1 MICVNLDQE
10 HCQGPG
16 QRSQLW
22 RMAFAT
28 ALPSL
33 KVTGSPELSW
43 MGKGLLSECG
53 RPETM
58 VVSRLHARLFKGL

>member
-1 MICVNLDQE
+1 MICINLDQE

-33 KVTGSPELSW
+33 KVAGSPELSW
-43 MGKGLLSECG
+43 MGKVFLSRRG
-53 RPETM
+53 WPQTLM
-58 VVSRLHARLFKGL
+58 ASRLYPRLFKGL